1 MLSRFSASALKR
13 VSGSGSA
20 TSSLSANRNVIRGIS
35 SVDKLVIVEH
45 DNSGIT
51 HLVLNRDE
59 GKNSLSKAMLKE
71 FTDAV
76 MTLHDDESTN
86 VVVISSSVPR
96 VFCAGADLKERKTMA
111 ESEIPNFVEQLRNAF
126 TAVDDLPM
134 PVIAAIE
141 GAALGGGLELALA
154 CDLRICS
161 HSSTLGLPETALA
174 IIPGA
179 GGTQRLPRALGLQK
193 AKELVYTAA
202 RMKGPEAQEI
212 GLVME
217 SVPDGT
223 ARDRAVEIAQKINA
237 GGPVALR
244 MAKQAINKGIQ
255 GTLKQGLEVEKTC
268 YAKVVPT
275 QDRVEGLLAF
285 AEKRKPVYTGK

>member
-1 MLSRFSASALKR
+1 
-13 VSGSGSA
+13 
-20 TSSLSANRNVIRGIS
+20 
-35 SVDKLVIVEH
+35 
-45 DNSGIT
+45 
-51 HLVLNRDE
+51 
-59 GKNSLSKAMLKE
+59 
-71 FTDAV
+71 
-76 MTLHDDESTN
+76 
-86 VVVISSSVPR
+86 
-96 VFCAGADLKERKTMA
+96 MA

>member
-1 MLSRFSASALKR
+1 MQKVVRRSRSTFFKLKSGAALGAAR
-13 VSGSGSA
+13 
-20 TSSLSANRNVIRGIS
+20 SLSAGS
-35 SVDKLVIVEH
+35 DKLVLVERSK
-45 DNSGIT
+45 SGISN
-51 HLVLNRDE
+51 LVLNRAE

-71 FTDAV
+71 LCAELV
-76 MTLHDDESTN
+76 TLGEDDSTN
-86 VVVISSSVPR
+86 VVVVSSSVPK

-111 ESEIPNFVEQLRNAF
+111 EEEIPNFVEQLRTAF

-161 HSSTLGLPETALA
+161 DSSTLGLPETALA

-179 GGTQRLPRALGLQK
+179 GGTQRLPRLVGLQK
-193 AKELVYTAA
+193 AKELIYTAK
-202 RMKGPEAQEI
+202 RLKGPEAVAY
-212 GLVME
+212 GLVSE

-223 ARDRAVEIAQKINA
+223 AKDRAMEIAEKINE
-237 GGPVALR
+237 GGPIALR
-244 MAKQAINKGIQ
+244 MAKQAINKGMQ
-255 GTLKQGLEVEKTC
+255 VPLKKGMEVEKKS
-268 YAKVVPT
+268 YARVVPT

-285 AEKRKPVYTGK
+285 AQKRKPVYTGT